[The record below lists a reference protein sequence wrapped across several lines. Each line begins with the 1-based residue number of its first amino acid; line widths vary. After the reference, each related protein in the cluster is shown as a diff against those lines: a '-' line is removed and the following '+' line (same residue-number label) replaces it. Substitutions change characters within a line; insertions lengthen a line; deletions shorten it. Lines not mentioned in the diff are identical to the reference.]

1 MQYFCFGFGFFIVR
15 LFQRWDNMLTA
26 KKLYIIPNIQA
37 ITIDYVFLST
47 LFEKDCIRKLLDKSN
62 MLTIWCPIC

>member
-1 MQYFCFGFGFFIVR
+1 
-15 LFQRWDNMLTA
+15 MLTA

-62 MLTIWCPIC
+62 MLTI